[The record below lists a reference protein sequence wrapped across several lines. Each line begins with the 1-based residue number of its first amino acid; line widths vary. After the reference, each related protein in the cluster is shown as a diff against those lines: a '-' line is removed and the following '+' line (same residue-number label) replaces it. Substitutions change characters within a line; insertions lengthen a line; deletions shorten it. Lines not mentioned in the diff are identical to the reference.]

1 MRNGTGN
8 LDVDDPPGSC
18 PPLLST
24 AVTAGEGPSHEELE
38 FVLDRVVGQ

>member
-8 LDVDDPPGSC
+8 LDVDDAPGSC

-38 FVLDRVVGQ
+38 IVLDRVVGQ

>member
-1 MRNGTGN
+1 MSA
-8 LDVDDPPGSC
+8 PP
-18 PPLLST
+18 ST